1 MSSLSRVGDPVARG
15 FAAVGAVVAALAVA
29 GAAYASHGLSGEA
42 QARLSI
48 AAAFAFGH
56 GVALLALLHL
66 CQSRLQRLGMLA
78 LVLGVLLFSGSLA
91 AAALFH
97 GTTRFAP
104 LGGGLLILAWLYL
117 AVVLVLPQ
125 PRE

>member
-1 MSSLSRVGDPVARG
+1 VSSPSRVGDPTARG
-15 FAAVGAVVAALAVA
+15 FAAIGAVFAALAVA

-56 GVALLALLHL
+56 GVALLALLHR
-66 CQSRLQRLGMLA
+66 CQSWLQRLGLLA

-91 AAALFH
+91 GAALFH
-97 GTTRFAP
+97 GTTQFAP
-104 LGGGLLILAWLYL
+104 LGGSLLILAWLYL
-117 AVVLVLPQ
+117 AVVLALP
-125 PRE
+125 PPKE

>member
-1 MSSLSRVGDPVARG
+1 MSSPSRVGDPVARG
-15 FAAVGAVVAALAVA
+15 FAAIGAVLAALAVA

-56 GVALLALLHL
+56 GVALLALLHR
-66 CQSRLQRLGMLA
+66 CQSRRQRLGMLA

-91 AAALFH
+91 GAALFH

-104 LGGGLLILAWLYL
+104 LGGSLLILAWLYL
-117 AVVLVLPQ
+117 AVVLALPL
-125 PRE
+125 PKE